1 MDAGPGLNFLS
12 INKERLLFSVLGPL
26 YVPESVRDEVLTKAN
41 SEERFRPASRVLSK
55 LPERLLEVLSDDF
68 TDDLA
73 GAVFRISGQPMTE
86 RRRTPRDLGETMVLA
101 HAAVAAEAG
110 HDVFVLIDER
120 VGGRKAEAEGR
131 RLDRIRSSGRA
142 VGSIRRLRTASVLAK
157 AAGGQYLPDR
167 GAMRE
172 TYLKMRGLDDG
183 LVPLDKTNLMN
194 LPCWNA

>member
-26 YVPESVRDEVLTKAN
+26 CVPESVRDEVLTKAN

-142 VGSIRRLRTASVLAK
+142 VGSIRLLRTASVLAN

-172 TYLKMRGLDDG
+172 TYLRMRALDDG